1 MTLRRFIL
9 AAVVAF
15 FCWMIAEA
23 VGAGNSDLVSS
34 LVAGVVVVLM
44 LPMDRFKPD
53 NIMRL
58 LKTWKGKDDV

>member
-15 FCWMIAEA
+15 FCWMIARA
-23 VGAGNSDLVSS
+23 VNAGDSDLVSA
-34 LVAGVVVVLM
+34 LAWVPVVVLM

-53 NIMRL
+53 NIIRM